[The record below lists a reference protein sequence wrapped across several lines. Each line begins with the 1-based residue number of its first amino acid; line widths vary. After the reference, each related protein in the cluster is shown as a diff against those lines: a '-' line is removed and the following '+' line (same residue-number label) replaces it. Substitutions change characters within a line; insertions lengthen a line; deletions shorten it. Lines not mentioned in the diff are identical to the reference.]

1 MRFFSVL
8 DVANLI
14 MYVIQRGHVKFE
26 PTQTPGRISHDDE
39 TAYE

>member
-1 MRFFSVL
+1 MF
-8 DVANLI
+8 AI
-14 MYVIQRGHVKFE
+14 ERGHVKFE